1 MPTFDRSHAL
11 AASLITLA
19 LVLSA
24 CSGSPSPPPDDDD
37 PTTPPA
43 AATWSKSLG
52 GPGDDWANAV
62 IGTRDGGFLFAGV
75 FDHQQTGDS
84 GLPPIDG
91 DFWVTKLDQ
100 AGDLDWQLALG
111 EKRAAAAGT
120 DALFKRARAGLDG
133 YWMVGT
139 QVSPG
144 PSGVV
149 GNPDGVVDLLVARLN
164 DDGSVRWTRSYDS
177 GGFAAREFFR
187 AGESARDSGWD
198 VWPTPD
204 GGALL
209 AAWSSAVVRVDASNG
224 IPVAAPW
231 IIKVDATGIVQWSRR
246 ISETQFDYLPEEPAE
261 LLVRA
266 TAQNGAVVAASA
278 RVRGDGTEQGPKPA
292 MQLTLLDQ
300 GGAVPWTRRY
310 SRLIAR
316 DLIQVEDANED
327 DVFDGGAEDGFVIV
341 GDDIAIWYTLDGDR
355 DSIVMKFSR
364 DDGDEEW
371 RSIIEEGAVFE
382 TVVQMCHPTPSLARY
397 CHYVAGG
404 RGSRNDEGALL
415 AMSAFV
421 DPDGDLF
428 TTNFYDDLAI
438 ISDLRIA
445 APGAADINT
454 PLQAVGY
461 ASAGGTFRM
470 LIRPNLTEVS
480 REFTAYGPADGET
493 RPLPTLQFDNDA
505 RVVSIYQPGD
515 RAHLQVFGNA
525 GESLVD
531 RNFGAGSEFR
541 GERAFAAVEMSNG
554 YVVAGQSDSIGEAAR
569 PGTVVAKLR
578 PDVNVG
584 DVLWQVRLDDFSLL
598 SRKQQPYV
606 AIAPSTDGGVVLAGV
621 SATDGV
627 GPQPRAIKLDANGAV
642 LWNTVPLNPEISPQ
656 PIATGIVARSDGGY
670 YVIGEDL
677 DFVRSAAPWVT
688 RIDDAGGIVWQRQL
702 PIGGA
707 LSGIDVT
714 SDGGV
719 IVAGVAGSQEDQI
732 PWAAR
737 ISAAGTL
744 LWSRSFEVGNSLYG
758 PLARIVTLTDG
769 GYLLA
774 SSHLDGGIFAGESA
788 LAAAGRRNIL
798 LIRLDA
804 DGAARWHRTYGGL
817 YDETLFGLDALPDG
831 GFVVAGRSDSLG
843 ERGEAWVMRLGPDGR
858 INEGCNALRTAEVAT
873 NYAPLALGMHD
884 RNTAVDRRITGSS
897 ASRVSTL
904 PTQLLR
910 QPAVARQCAGF
921 TQADAGGAPPLRHRL
936 NVVQGNVSAPG
947 VVTSAPGGIS
957 CGTGVNQCD
966 ATYLPNT
973 TVTLAI
979 DSGERG
985 RFLGFTGCDVAT
997 AYSCILTMTADRTVT
1012 ATFRAANA
1020 PRFTLNVAGNGRVS
1034 GAGLDCRNGS
1044 SGTCGGTYSPGEILA
1059 LSATAD
1065 ATEAFLGWGGAC
1077 ASFARGSPID
1087 LEMTGNL
1094 TCSAEFTGGPPGS
1107 PRVTVTVSPAVAGP
1121 LVGYVRSVPAGI
1133 TCGSMGSD
1141 CTQTFTAGSTV
1152 RLEGISTDAN
1162 YSFETFTCT
1171 GLADVPGARTV
1182 EFTITTD
1189 VSCQARFATG
1199 IERLQVRLV
1208 ADTLGGIGF
1217 PGRVIAVPPTAGGS
1231 LDCTADCDRP
1241 FARHSIVLLRAEPS
1255 INRYLSGW
1263 SGCDAET
1270 LDPQGTSGQT
1280 VCHVGMQRTRNVVA
1294 FFSGIGI
1301 GPDGIRQLAISFP
1314 YDSGAG
1320 TVTANR
1326 PTNIPPCV
1334 PGGDACK
1341 IIYDIAEEVLLT
1353 VVPDGSNTLTL
1364 NEGCNPFTPATATA
1378 AATCRVIMDRDRGV
1392 VFNFGTV
1399 NAVPVAVIT
1408 SNATGDVGVGQPV
1421 DFSASSS
1428 TDDGGNAQLMYQWD
1442 FDENGSVDST
1452 AVDATYA
1459 WNAPG
1464 LYRVRLA
1471 VTDSTGA
1478 TDTDD
1483 VEVTVVASDNPPV
1496 ASFTYS
1502 PGSPQTGNA
1511 VSFDATSST
1520 DDVGIVIYRWD
1531 FDGDGVTDA
1540 EGFAANARVRQ
1551 FTYAAAGTY
1560 LARLTVIDA
1569 AGLSDQTTRTVTVA
1583 SAPGALDLTLM
1594 LRGSGHGVVTY
1605 LPVVT
1610 ACSKDSEPT
1619 CVRQFAAGTVIVLT
1633 GSAYSGSL
1641 LGDWVGCTSLNAA
1654 GTQCT
1659 VNLTSSRTVTLFIN

>member
-1 MPTFDRSHAL
+1 MPIFDRSRAFF
-11 AASLITLA
+11 ASLFA
-19 LVLSA
+19 LTLSA
-24 CSGSPSPPPDDDD
+24 CSGSPGLPPDDDD

-43 AATWSKSLG
+43 AATWSKSIG

-62 IGTRDGGFLFAGV
+62 VATRDGGFLLAGV
-75 FDHQQTGDS
+75 FDHQQTDES

-111 EKRAAAAGT
+111 EKRAAAAGAE
-120 DALFKRARAGLDG
+120 ALFKRVRAGDDG

-139 QVSPG
+139 QVGPG
-144 PSGVV
+144 PSGDVS
-149 GNPDGVVDLLVARLN
+149 NPDAVVDLLVARLN
-164 DDGSVRWTRSYDS
+164 DDGSVRWTRSYDG
-177 GGFAAREFFR
+177 GGFASREFFR
-187 AGESARDSGWD
+187 ANESARDTGWD

-231 IIKVDATGIVQWSRR
+231 IVKVNATGIVQWSRR
-246 ISETQFDYLPEEPAE
+246 ISETQYDYLPEEPAE

-278 RVRGDGTEQGPKPA
+278 RVRGDSTEQGPKPA
-292 MQLTLLDQ
+292 MQLSLLDD
-300 GGAVPWTRRY
+300 GGGVPWTRRY

-316 DLIQVEDANED
+316 DLIQVEDANDD

-364 DDGDEEW
+364 EDGDEEW
-371 RSIIEEGAVFE
+371 RSVIEEGALFE
-382 TVVQMCHPTPSLARY
+382 TVVQMCRPTPSLARY

-404 RGSRNDEGALL
+404 RGSRDDEGALL
-415 AMSAFV
+415 AMSAYV
-421 DPDGDLF
+421 EPDGDLF
-428 TTNFYDDLAI
+428 TTEFYDGLEI
-438 ISDLRIA
+438 LSDLRIA
-445 APGAADINT
+445 APGAADANT

-461 ASAGGTFRM
+461 TSDGGTFRM

-480 REFTAYGPADGET
+480 RDSAAYGPADGET
-493 RPLPTLQFDNDA
+493 YPLPALQFDRDA
-505 RVVSIYQPGD
+505 RVVSVYQPGD
-515 RAHLQVFGNA
+515 RAHIQVFGNA
-525 GESLVD
+525 GEPLVD

-541 GERAFAAVEMSNG
+541 GERAFATVELSNG
-554 YVVAGQSDSIGEAAR
+554 FVVAGQSDSTGDVEL

-578 PDVNVG
+578 LDTNVG
-584 DVLWQVRLDDFSLL
+584 DVLWQVRLDNFSLL
-598 SRKQQPYV
+598 SRKHLPYG
-606 AIAPSTDGGVVLAGV
+606 AIAASTDGGVVLAGV
-621 SATDGV
+621 SATEGV
-627 GPQPRAIKLDANGAV
+627 APQPRVIKLDATGAV
-642 LWNTVPLNPEISPQ
+642 LWSTAPLNPNPSPQ

-677 DFVRSAAPWVT
+677 EFIQSAAPWVT
-688 RIDDAGGIVWQRQL
+688 RIDATGGIVWQRQL

-719 IVAGVAGSQEDQI
+719 IVAGVAGGQAMQL

-737 ISAAGTL
+737 ISAAGAL
-744 LWSRSFEVGNSLYG
+744 EWSYSFEVGGSLYG
-758 PLARIVTLTDG
+758 PLARIVTLADG
-769 GYLLA
+769 GFLLA
-774 SSHLDGGIFAGESA
+774 SSHLDGGAFNDESA

-798 LIRLDA
+798 LIRLAA

-817 YDETLFGLDALPDG
+817 YDETLFGLDALADG

-858 INEGCNALRTAEVAT
+858 INEGCNALRTAELAT
-873 NYAPLALGMHD
+873 NYAPLTLGMRD
-884 RNTAVDRRITGSS
+884 RSTAAGRRIAGNA
-897 ASRVSTL
+897 ASRASAV
-904 PTQLLR
+904 PTQLIPV
-910 QPAVARQCAGF
+910 PAVARQCAGF
-921 TQADAGGAPPLRHRL
+921 TQPDAGGTPPLRHRL
-936 NVVQGNVSAPG
+936 NVVQGNVSSPG

-957 CGTGVNQCD
+957 CGTGANRCE
-966 ATYLPNT
+966 AAYLPNT
-973 TVTLAI
+973 TVTLAV

-985 RFLGFTGCDVAT
+985 RFLGFTGCDIAT

-1020 PRFTLNVAGNGRVS
+1020 PRFTLNVTGNGRVS
-1034 GAGLDCRNGS
+1034 GAGLDCSNGS
-1044 SGTCGGTYSPGEILA
+1044 SGTCGGTYSPGEILT
-1059 LSATAD
+1059 LSATAS
-1065 ATEAFLGWGGAC
+1065 ATETFVGWGGAC
-1077 ASFARGSPID
+1077 AAFARGSPIN

-1107 PRVTVTVSPAVAGP
+1107 PRVTVTLSPAGAGP
-1121 LVGYVRSVPAGI
+1121 QVGYVRSVPVGI
-1133 TCGSMGSD
+1133 TCGSMGAD
-1141 CTQTFTAGSTV
+1141 CTQTFATGSTV

-1171 GLADVPGARTV
+1171 GLADVPGARSV
-1182 EFTITTD
+1182 EFAITTD
-1189 VSCQARFATG
+1189 VSCQGRFATN
-1199 IERLQVRLV
+1199 IERLQMRLV
-1208 ADTLGGIGF
+1208 SDTLTGIGI

-1231 LDCTADCDRP
+1231 MDCTADCDRP
-1241 FARHSIVLLRAEPS
+1241 FARHSIVLLHAEPG

-1270 LDPQGTSGQT
+1270 LDPQGTFGQT

-1301 GPDGIRQLAISFP
+1301 GSDGIRQLAISFP

-1326 PTNIPPCV
+1326 PTDIPPCV
-1334 PGGDACK
+1334 PGGNACQ
-1341 IIYDIAEEVLLT
+1341 IIYDIADEVLLT
-1353 VVPDGSNTLTL
+1353 IVPNGNNTLTL
-1364 NEGCNPFTPATATA
+1364 NEGCDPFTPATATA
-1378 AATCRVIMDRDRGV
+1378 AATCRVLMDRDRGV

-1408 SNATGDVGVGQPV
+1408 SDAAGSVGVGQAV
-1421 DFSASSS
+1421 GFSASSS
-1428 TDDGGNAQLMYQWD
+1428 TDDGGNTQLTYQWD

-1452 AVDATYA
+1452 AVEATYA
-1459 WNAPG
+1459 WSAPG

-1478 TDTDD
+1478 TDTDE
-1483 VEVTVVASDNPPV
+1483 VEVTVVASNNPPV

-1520 DDVGIVIYRWD
+1520 DDVGIGIYRWD

-1540 EGFAANARVRQ
+1540 EGIYANARVRQ

-1560 LARLTVIDA
+1560 LARLTVTDA
-1569 AGLSDQTTRTVTVA
+1569 GGLSDQTTRTLTVT

-1594 LRGSGHGVVTY
+1594 LRGGGHGVVTY
-1605 LPVVT
+1605 VPVVT

-1619 CVRQFAAGTVIVLT
+1619 CVRQFAADTVVVLT
-1633 GSAYSGSL
+1633 ASAYSGSL
-1641 LGDWVGCTSLNAA
+1641 LGDWVGCTSLNAD